1 MKKNLSL
8 IAIIMVSASLFAG
21 TIEKTFHFSNP
32 QLSKSKEA
40 VQITFENTFLNG
52 VPGEPSLPYHA
63 VSLILPPGESVSSF
77 EFICENEIQIPGFY
91 KISPQQPSH
100 PLSEDGPFAFVK
112 NEKIYATD
120 ISYPKKVNGTVTT
133 EFLNGFGFAL
143 STFTPVKYNPVTG
156 SLSYYQSVTVKI
168 KSKPGAIAQKAFLNL
183 KTSPKKIQKVKNLA
197 QNPEGVLMYPESKFN
212 ADDYELMIITPSQFE
227 NDFQDLIDLYL
238 VRGIKTEVV
247 TKEYIIANVTGQD
260 VQEKIRNYIIQ
271 EYQQHNVDYVIL
283 GGDVEYIPYRGFYCY
298 VQSGG
303 GYTDNGIPADLYYS
317 GLDGTW
323 NDDNDNKWGEPGED
337 DLLPDI
343 AVSRFPFS
351 NITELNNLKHKSISY
366 QDSPV
371 LGEFTS
377 PLLAGENLYSGPD
390 TWGKDYLDLLIGTH
404 DDNGYTTIGI
414 PESNNIETLYEFD
427 QSWSGNTLIAKIN
440 SGKQF
445 VHHVGHAN
453 QTYVA
458 HLSISDITNSN
469 FSGANGIDHN
479 YTFLQTHGC
488 DCGSFDYNDCILE
501 KMVTIEN
508 FAVAVIGNS
517 RYGWFN
523 EGQTEG
529 PAAHLHR
536 EMVDALYHEK
546 LNHLG
551 AAFAEAKIQ
560 TAPWVTAPGQ
570 WEEGALRWNFYDI
583 NILGDAALSVLT
595 DEPISIN
602 TTYESAIPIGV
613 SSTNVTVM
621 SNGAAMENFTC
632 TVIKDGM
639 IYGTGLTNA
648 SGTAQIDFDPVFE
661 NVGDAQL
668 IVSGYNCLP
677 TTYDITVVPND
688 GAYVV
693 YNSFEIND
701 AAGNNNGEPDF
712 GETIS
717 LSVEIE
723 NVGTQTTSDLQIT
736 LTSLDNNIT
745 ITDGF
750 ESLASIAGNTT
761 INLTDAFSFDIGS
774 NIPDQ
779 HIVSFDLQ
787 IEGGETWTSTFQITM
802 NAPELVIGNLIID
815 DSQGNGDGILDP
827 GETVDVII
835 QSSNLGHCA
844 CDNVSGALSS
854 NSTYVNLLTSN
865 VDLGT
870 LDAGQSKQASFT
882 IEVDAATPI
891 GTGIDLLDILS
902 SGDYT
907 TQNVFYLIV
916 GFIVEDFE
924 TGDFSAFSW
933 DFGGNADWQIT
944 NQNPYEGTYCA
955 QSGTI
960 SDGQLSELSIAMN
973 VLADDEISF
982 FRKVSSEAGYDYLRF
997 YMDGVQK
1004 GEWAGEVSWGEE
1016 TYAVTSG
1023 DHTFKWAYG
1032 KDGSVSNGSDKA
1044 WVDYIVFPGGSG
1056 AANPLSVNASG
1067 NPSIICAGET
1077 SQLMAYATGGS
1088 GTYIY
1093 AWEPTSG
1100 LNDPTI
1106 SNPVATPFE
1115 TTTYTVTVTDESSSV
1130 SDDVT
1135 ITVNPTPATPVVT
1148 LQGDH
1153 VSSNVETG
1161 NQWYGSDGAIDGA
1174 TGQDFYPT
1182 ETDYYYAIVTNGSGC
1197 VSGQSNAVYFV
1208 FTGITTLS
1216 AGDFKVFPNPS
1227 NGTFTVSITGQNG
1240 KYKILVINV
1249 LDQVVYQSTS
1259 EINNNEKLQVDLSN
1273 QEKGVY
1279 FIKIKSSVSELIRK
1293 IMIQ

>member
-1 MKKNLSL
+1 MKKILSL
-8 IAIIMVSASLFAG
+8 ITIIMVSANLFAG
-21 TIEKTFHFSNP
+21 TIEKTYHFSNP
-32 QLSKSKEA
+32 ELSEFKESIE
-40 VQITFENTFLNG
+40 ITFENTFLNG
-52 VPGEPSLPYHA
+52 IPGEPSLPYHA
-63 VSLILPPGESVSSF
+63 VSLLLPPGESVSNI

-112 NEKIYATD
+112 NEVVYSTD
-120 ISYPKKVNGTVTT
+120 NSYPTKVNGIITT
-133 EFLNGFGFAL
+133 EFMNGFGFAL

-168 KSKPGAIAQKAFLNL
+168 NSKPDADAQKALLNL
-183 KTSPKKIQKVKNLA
+183 KASPNKIQRVQNLA
-197 QNPEGVLMYPESKFN
+197 QNPAGVLMYPESKFN

-238 VRGIKTEVV
+238 VRGIKAEVV
-247 TKEYIIANVTGQD
+247 TKEYIIANSTGQD

-271 EYQQHNVDYVIL
+271 EYQQHSVDYVIL
-283 GGDVEYIPYRGFYCY
+283 GGDVEHIPYRGFYCY

-323 NDDNDNKWGEPGED
+323 NDDNDDKWGEPGED

-351 NITELNNLKHKSISY
+351 NVTELNNLKHKSISY

-377 PLLAGENLYSGPD
+377 PLLAGENLYSNPD
-390 TWGKDYLDLLIGTH
+390 TWGKDYLELLIGEH

-427 QSWSGNTLIAKIN
+427 QSWNGNTLISKIN

-469 FSGANGIDHN
+469 FSGANGVTHN

-488 DCGSFDYNDCILE
+488 DCGAFDYNDCILE

-546 LNHLG
+546 INHLG

-602 TTYESAIPIGV
+602 STYETAIPIGV
-613 SSTNVTVM
+613 SSTNVTVT
-621 SNGAAMENFTC
+621 SNGNPMENFTC

-639 IYGTGLTNA
+639 IYGTGFTNA
-648 SGTAQIDFDPVFE
+648 SGTAQIEFDPVFE

-677 TTYDITVVPND
+677 TTYDVSVVPND

-712 GETIS
+712 GETIA

-723 NVGTQTTSDLQIT
+723 NVGTETASDLQIT
-736 LTSLDNNIT
+736 LTSTDNNVT

-750 ESLASIAGNTT
+750 EPYASIAGNTT
-761 INLTDAFSFDIGS
+761 VNLTDAFTFDIAS

-779 HIVSFDLQ
+779 HIVNFDLQ
-787 IEGGETWTSTFQITM
+787 IEGGETWNSNFQITM
-802 NAPELVIGNLIID
+802 NAPDLIIGDLTLD
-815 DSQGNGDGILDP
+815 DSQGNNDGILDP
-827 GETVDVII
+827 GETVDLII
-835 QSSNLGHCA
+835 QSSNMGHCA
-844 CDNVSGALSS
+844 CDNVSGTLSS
-854 NSTYVNLLTSN
+854 SSAYVSLLTSN

-870 LDAGQSKQASFT
+870 LDAGQTKQASFT

-891 GTGIDLLDILS
+891 GTGIDLQNVLS
-902 SGDYT
+902 SGEYT

-933 DFGGNADWQIT
+933 DFGGNADWEIT
-944 NQNPYEGTYCA
+944 NQNPYEGTYSA
-955 QSGTI
+955 QSGDI
-960 SDGQLSELSIAMN
+960 EDQQSSELSIAMN

-982 FRKVSSEAGYDYLRF
+982 YRKVSSEESYDYLRF
-997 YMDGVQK
+997 YVDGVQK
-1004 GEWAGEVSWGEE
+1004 GEWSGEIGWAEE
-1016 TYAVTSG
+1016 TYTVMSG
-1023 DHTFKWAYG
+1023 EHTFKWAYS
-1032 KDGSVSNGSDKA
+1032 KDASVSNGDDKA
-1044 WVDYIVFPGGSG
+1044 WVDYIVFPGSS
-1056 AANPLSVNASG
+1056 AVFTD
-1067 NPSIICAGET
+1067 I
-1077 SQLMAYATGGS
+1077 
-1088 GTYIY
+1088 
-1093 AWEPTSG
+1093 
-1100 LNDPTI
+1100 
-1106 SNPVATPFE
+1106 ATPL
-1115 TTTYTVTVTDESSSV
+1115 TNN
-1130 SDDVT
+1130 
-1135 ITVNPTPATPVVT
+1135 I
-1148 LQGDH
+1148 
-1153 VSSNVETG
+1153 NV
-1161 NQWYGSDGAIDGA
+1161 Y
-1174 TGQDFYPT
+1174 
-1182 ETDYYYAIVTNGSGC
+1182 
-1197 VSGQSNAVYFV
+1197 
-1208 FTGITTLS
+1208 
-1216 AGDFKVFPNPS
+1216 PNPS
-1227 NGTFTVSITGQNG
+1227 NGRFNISAPGSSGDYEVQIVN
-1240 KYKILVINV
+1240 ILN
-1249 LDQVVYQSTS
+1249 QVVYK
-1259 EINNNEKLQVDLSN
+1259 NNFDFKNRLQIDLSN

-1279 FIKIKSSVSELIRK
+1279 FIKIKSSGYELIRK
-1293 IMIQ
+1293 ILIQ